1 MRTLGPI
8 VLGIALALAPGV
20 PSVEAQTPP
29 AARPAPGSHVP
40 GDTLARWPG
49 REHPGMER
57 RLEEFRRRRIEQAL
71 GIDSVGADLVEGELR
86 RFRDRQLE
94 LRLER
99 GRLLA
104 ELERVLQAGEAD
116 EAALRARLDE
126 LHRNQDE
133 RERALSDLRERLSHD
148 LSLEQQ
154 ARLQLFAERFQR
166 RLADGLQRIE
176 ERRRRFGPG
185 PFRGEGDLPPTP
197 PSARDSQP

>member
-1 MRTLGPI
+1 
-8 VLGIALALAPGV
+8 
-20 PSVEAQTPP
+20 
-29 AARPAPGSHVP
+29 
-40 GDTLARWPG
+40 
-49 REHPGMER
+49 MER

-94 LRLER
+94 LRRER

-104 ELERVLQAGEAD
+104 ELERALQASDAG
-116 EAALRARLDE
+116 EAALRGRLDE
-126 LHRNQDE
+126 LHRNQEE
-133 RERALSDLRERLSHD
+133 RERALSDLRERLAHD
-148 LSLEQQ
+148 LTLEQQ

-185 PFRGEGDLPPTP
+185 RFRDQDAALPPAP
-197 PSARDSQP
+197 PPAIRDSQP